1 MKKILFLNLI
11 VIFISSVYASQKL
24 PNNFV
29 YLSQVAPSIQ
39 QDIRYGTANNFI
51 GKPLV
56 GYENTVCIL
65 TKPAASALLKIQN
78 ELSTKGLGLKIFDG
92 YRPQMTVDEFV
103 IWSRDSHDQKMKN
116 SYYPN
121 VNKADFFKLGYVAAK
136 SGHTRGST
144 VDLTIIDLKSK
155 KELDMGTHF
164 DFMDELSYPSNHSVT
179 KLQYDNRQ
187 TLARIMEKYGFVPF
201 ETEWWHFTLRNE
213 PFPDTYFNFPVKS

>member
-11 VIFISSVYASQKL
+11 VGCISSVYASQKL
-24 PNNFV
+24 PTDFV
-29 YLSQVAPSIQ
+29 YLSQAAPSIQ

-56 GYENTVCIL
+56 GYENSVCIL
-65 TKPAASALLKIQN
+65 TKPAADALLEVQK
-78 ELSTKGLGLKIFDG
+78 ELSIKGLGLKIFDG
-92 YRPQMTVDEFV
+92 YRPQMTVDQFV
-103 IWSRDSHDQKMKN
+103 VWSRDSHDQRMKN
-116 SYYPN
+116 AYYPR

-155 KELDMGTHF
+155 NELDMGTHF
-164 DFMDELSYPSNHSVT
+164 DFMDELSHPDNHAVT
-179 KLQYDNRQ
+179 QTQYNNRQ
-187 TLARIMEKYGFVPF
+187 ILASVMEKYGFVPV

-213 PFPDTYFNFPVKS
+213 PFPNTYFNFPVKF